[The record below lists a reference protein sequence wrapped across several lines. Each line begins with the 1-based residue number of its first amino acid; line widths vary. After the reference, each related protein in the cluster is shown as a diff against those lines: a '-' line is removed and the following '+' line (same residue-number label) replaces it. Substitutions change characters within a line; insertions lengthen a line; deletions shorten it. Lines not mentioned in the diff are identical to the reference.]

1 MVLTK
6 PVQIL
11 ILESSPSVLNVGIEN
26 PRNREAIGTGDPAT
40 PPPTP
45 PPAPALPA
53 ASNPWRLRDSAQIY
67 NLREQDN
74 STAQE
79 LFRGREPT
87 DFSEH
92 TIN

>member
-26 PRNREAIGTGDPAT
+26 PRNREAIGPGDPAPPR
-40 PPPTP
+40 PPPL
-45 PPAPALPA
+45 APALPE
-53 ASNPWRLRDSAQIY
+53 ASNPWRLCDSAQIY
-67 NLREQDN
+67 NLREQDD

-79 LFRGREPT
+79 LFRGQEPT

-92 TIN
+92 AIN